1 MAKYKITF
9 KSSVPKD
16 LLEIPNQDVA
26 MILTRIDSLIENPRM
41 HGSSKLTGKELY
53 RVRQG
58 NYRILY
64 EIDAA
69 QLEIIVIRIA
79 HRTSVYDF

>member
-1 MAKYKITF
+1 MGKYKVTF

-26 MILTRIDSLIENPRM
+26 KILIKIDSLTENPRI
-41 HGSSKLTGKELY
+41 HGSIKLTGKELY
-53 RVRQG
+53 RIRQG

-64 EIDAA
+64 EIDDA
-69 QLEIIVIRIA
+69 QLEIIIIRIA
-79 HRTSVYDF
+79 HRAFIYTF

>member
-1 MAKYKITF
+1 MGKYKITF
-9 KSSVPKD
+9 KFSVSRD

-26 MILTRIDSLIENPRM
+26 KILTKIEKLSENPKIQ
-41 HGSSKLTGKELY
+41 GSIKLTGKELY

-64 EIDAA
+64 EIVDA
-69 QLEIIVIRIA
+69 QLEIIIIRIA
-79 HRTSVYDF
+79 HRAKIYNF

>member
-1 MAKYKITF
+1 MERYKITF
-9 KSSVPKD
+9 KFSVPKD

-26 MILTRIDSLIENPRM
+26 KILARIDSLSGNPRI
-41 HGSSKLTGKELY
+41 HGSTKLTGKIFY

-64 EIDAA
+64 EINDA
-69 QLEIIVIRIA
+69 QQEIIIIRVA
-79 HRTSVYDF
+79 HRSFIYNF